1 MYTVMVK
8 RPHSGV
14 KVIIFDLHNNYDLQL
29 LQSSALSHNITAHKF
44 CVALICKLK
53 YE

>member
-14 KVIIFDLHNNYDLQL
+14 KVIIIIMTYNYYNQVLFHITLLHTNSVWL
-29 LQSSALSHNITAHKF
+29 
-44 CVALICKLK
+44 
-53 YE
+53 